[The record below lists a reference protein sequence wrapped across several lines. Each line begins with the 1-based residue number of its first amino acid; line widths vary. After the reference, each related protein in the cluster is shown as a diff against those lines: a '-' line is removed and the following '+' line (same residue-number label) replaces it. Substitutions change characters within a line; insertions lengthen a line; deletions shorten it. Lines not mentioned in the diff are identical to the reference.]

1 MTTTAI
7 PILRITGTTPP
18 DPDLPDDFR
27 GAVID
32 RVVSVP
38 AKLAG

>member
-1 MTTTAI
+1 MTATAI

-18 DPDLPDDFR
+18 GHDLPTDFR
-27 GAVID
+27 GAVLD
-32 RVVSVP
+32 RLVSVP